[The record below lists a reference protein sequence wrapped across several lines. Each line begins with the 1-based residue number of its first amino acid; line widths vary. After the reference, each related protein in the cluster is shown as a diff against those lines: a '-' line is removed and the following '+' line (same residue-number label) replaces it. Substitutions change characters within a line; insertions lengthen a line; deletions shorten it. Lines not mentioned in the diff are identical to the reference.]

1 MFRIIKKSLKTG
13 VVTGRYPEST
23 APVPHVTDETKA
35 KAAPFAN
42 SLTIREVD
50 TGSCNACGTL
60 KIIRRITARLS
71 EERGDSSL
79 LPKSASVRVNR
90 KTTSHVPPKKKYPH
104 DTCAGIL
111 FIYICRGSA
120 NRNMQSRV
128 RGD

>member
-50 TGSCNACGTL
+50 TGST
-60 KIIRRITARLS
+60 
-71 EERGDSSL
+71 SS
-79 LPKSASVRVNR
+79 
-90 KTTSHVPPKKKYPH
+90 
-104 DTCAGIL
+104 
-111 FIYICRGSA
+111 GSA
-120 NRNMQSRV
+120 CTSPPPPATPMPWS
-128 RGD
+128 